1 MYWFFLNLNGGLFHY
16 ALSVCLSVC
25 LTVSLCFFLVITG
38 FIIWSWFGLWAPGR
52 EQIAKKSTSKIKV
65 NYSVESVGHGE
76 LVIFCKL
83 FAAAREYSPLTI
95 AIVIVGTLGW
105 GNLVF

>member
-1 MYWFFLNLNGGLFHY
+1 MLC
-16 ALSVCLSVC
+16 LSVCLSVC

-95 AIVIVGTLGW
+95 AIVIVGTLGR